1 MTIESVLKSCVN
13 FSTTTGYA
21 IFKDDKLLGLIEFQ
35 GEQHTCKSNG
45 YYNEDIVRHDK
56 MKKEYCKTC
65 NIPLIEIKYKRNYD
79 LTLEDL
85 QLEKLRGV

>member
-1 MTIESVLKSCVN
+1 
-13 FSTTTGYA
+13 
-21 IFKDDKLLGLIEFQ
+21 
-35 GEQHTCKSNG
+35 
-45 YYNEDIVRHDK
+45 